1 MKLPLQRARGSLGI
15 NMTPMIDIVFLL
27 IIFFLVSSHMVK
39 QDAQLK
45 LDLPQAASG
54 HLETDESRPRVTVN
68 VLPDG
73 QVQLA
78 GQAVGAED
86 LARRLGHERR
96 RSGEDLEVRIRA
108 DRKVP
113 YATVEPIL
121 IACAQ
126 ASIWNVTF
134 AVLRQ
139 E

>member
-1 MKLPLQRARGSLGI
+1 MKLPSRGSRGDLGI

-45 LDLPQAASG
+45 LDLPHATTG
-54 HLETDESRPRVTVN
+54 HDETNEVRPRVTVN
-68 VLPDG
+68 VLPSG

-78 GQAVGAED
+78 GQTVGPES
-86 LARRLGHERR
+86 LARRLSNELKQ
-96 RSGEDLEVRIRA
+96 SGSDLEVRIRA
-108 DRKVP
+108 DRTVP
-113 YATVEPIL
+113 YSSVEPIL
-121 IACAQ
+121 IACTQ

>member
-1 MKLPLQRARGSLGI
+1 MKLPLRDSRGELGI

-54 HLETDESRPRVTVN
+54 HDETNDVRSRVTVN
-68 VLPDG
+68 VLPNG

-78 GQAVGAED
+78 GQTVGQEN
-86 LARRLGHERR
+86 LARRLSHELKQTG
-96 RSGEDLEVRIRA
+96 SDLEVRIRA
-108 DRKVP
+108 DRTVP
-113 YATVEPIL
+113 YSAVEPIL
-121 IACAQ
+121 IACTQ
-126 ASIWNVTF
+126 ARIWNVTF
-134 AVLRQ
+134 AVVRQ